1 MDKKYGW
8 FNVEI
13 IATNISAIFVFHQNK
28 HFPWSLSLGLEVP
41 RGDRFRARRRPR
53 DLLLSILFLRSRT
66 RPFSFFLSRESSWKT
81 IIGHPTRENNNKRW
95 LDSLCKF
102 FDGTSSQNDR
112 GFSIVTFIRLKF
124 HRPSKFLAMRII
136 TWARSSNDNNLFPL
150 GQQKN
155 WNHGS
160 FLSARPRLSPRE
172 REKERRVLLIRGE
185 EAIRCFWSAEKCR
198 ETWSG
203 MQARFPAWKRFTSK
217 FRIVDYSARCCI

>member
-1 MDKKYGW
+1 M
-8 FNVEI
+8 EI
-13 IATNISAIFVFHQNK
+13 IATNISSIFVFHQNK

-81 IIGHPTRENNNKRW
+81 IIGHPTRENNNKRR

-102 FDGTSSQNDR
+102 FDDTSSQNDR
-112 GFSIVTFIRLKF
+112 SFSTVTFIRLKF
-124 HRPSKFLAMRII
+124 HRPSKFLATRII
-136 TWARSSNDNNLFPL
+136 TWATSSNDNNLFPL

-160 FLSARPRLSPRE
+160 FLSARPMIIAE
-172 REKERRVLLIRGE
+172 RKRGGYFLF
-185 EAIRCFWSAEKCR
+185 AGR
-198 ETWSG
+198 
-203 MQARFPAWKRFTSK
+203 KRFDVFDPRRNVAKRGLECTISRVET
-217 FRIVDYSARCCI
+217 FYVEISDRGLFCTLLYLANRR

>member
-1 MDKKYGW
+1 M
-8 FNVEI
+8 EI

-81 IIGHPTRENNNKRW
+81 IIEHPTRENNNKRR

-102 FDGTSSQNDR
+102 FDDTSSQNDR
-112 GFSIVTFIRLKF
+112 SFSTVTFIRLKF
-124 HRPSKFLAMRII
+124 HRPSKSLATRII
-136 TWARSSNDNNLFPL
+136 TWATSSNDNNLFPL

-160 FLSARPRLSPRE
+160 FLSARPMIIAERE
-172 REKERRVLLIRGE
+172 REEGTSYSRGGSDSMFLIRGE
-185 EAIRCFWSAEKCR
+185 MSRNAVWNAETISR
-198 ETWSG
+198 VETFYVEISDRG
-203 MQARFPAWKRFTSK
+203 LFCTLLYLANRR
-217 FRIVDYSARCCI
+217 